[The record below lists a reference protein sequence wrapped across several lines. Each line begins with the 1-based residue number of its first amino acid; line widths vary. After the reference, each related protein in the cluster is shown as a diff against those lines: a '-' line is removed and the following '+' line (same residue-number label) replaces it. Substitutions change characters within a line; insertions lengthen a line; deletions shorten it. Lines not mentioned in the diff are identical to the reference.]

1 MAGSSRD
8 LMIGDELSPACMP
21 GLISSQ
27 LGKLK
32 ARRIDDRWLELRTA
46 IREAGL
52 LKKCSGAY

>member
-1 MAGSSRD
+1 MAGSSRG
-8 LMIGDELSPACMP
+8 LMIGDEIIAG
-21 GLISSQ
+21 GLVRIVSSQ